1 MSSKD
6 CLIVSALYC
15 LARGMQSND
24 LPPTHRGTH
33 SFHPGPYFTRL
44 QCECVCLCVGALQTF
59 MCINVSVYVCSLS
72 EADISCLQSVH
83 SMTA

>member
-44 QCECVCLCVGALQTF
+44 QCEHECVCVCVGVFCKHSCVIMCLCMFAASLKQTL
-59 MCINVSVYVCSLS
+59 VVYILY
-72 EADISCLQSVH
+72 
-83 SMTA
+83 TP